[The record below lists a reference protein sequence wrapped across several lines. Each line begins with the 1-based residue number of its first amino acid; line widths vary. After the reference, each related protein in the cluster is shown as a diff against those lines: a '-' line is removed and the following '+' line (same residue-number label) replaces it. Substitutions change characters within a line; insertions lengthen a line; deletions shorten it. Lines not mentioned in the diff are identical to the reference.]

1 MIGAF
6 ELYYPVVMSIVWI
19 IGTLF
24 FQIWN
29 HFTIQRKRTYDPSV
43 DVVVACYNEEDTIKE
58 AVDSLEQQTYPN
70 FRIVMVDD
78 KSTDNTLQSMQ
89 ALQKQYHNV
98 HLIALDH
105 NQGKAHALNVALVQS
120 TADYI
125 LCIDADATFAPD
137 AIAYLVDT
145 IISDLKIAAVTGRPV
160 IKNVK
165 NMITALQYLE
175 YITNIDFIKRAQS
188 FFTNHL
194 YTVSGVLAL
203 FSRRALN
210 EINGWSTEAL
220 TEDIDATWRLYGRG
234 YYATYQPKAVC
245 YIYAPGTLHGFLRQR
260 VRWARGGMEV
270 LSKHFHGIPQ
280 MTWSNR
286 LLSLDMIA
294 SYAWVFLVTFSAF
307 GLIDEYLFQRNLMLN
322 IDILITY
329 YLITLAFYVASRFI
343 NFHSKIV
350 KFPPK
355 ILLCLPIFFYAYWL
369 NNIVVT
375 FAAFYHVFDR
385 KKFAAWGNSD
395 RGNGV

>member
-6 ELYYPVVMSIVWI
+6 ELYYPVIMSVVWI
-19 IGTLF
+19 LGTLF
-24 FQIWN
+24 FQVWN
-29 HFTIQRKRTYDPSV
+29 HFTIQKKRNVNPTV
-43 DVVVACYNEEDTIKE
+43 DVVVACYNEEDAIKE
-58 AVDSLEQQTYPN
+58 AVASLEQQTYSN
-70 FRIVMVDD
+70 FQIVMVDD

-89 ALQKQYHNV
+89 ALQKQYQNV
-98 HLIALDH
+98 HLIALNH
-105 NQGKAHALNVALVQS
+105 NQGKAHALNVALKQS

-125 LCIDADATFAPD
+125 LCIDADATFAPN
-137 AIAYLVDT
+137 AITYLVDT
-145 IISDLKIAAVTGRPV
+145 ITSDPKIAAVTGRPV

-165 NMITALQYLE
+165 NMITALQFLE

-203 FSRRALN
+203 FDRRALN

-220 TEDIDATWRLYGRG
+220 TEDIDATWRLYGQG
-234 YYATYQPKAVC
+234 YYATYQPRAVC

-260 VRWARGGMEV
+260 IRWARGGMEV
-270 LSKHFHGIPQ
+270 LFKHFHEIPQ
-280 MTWSNR
+280 MNWSNR

-294 SYAWVFLVTFSAF
+294 SYVWVFLVSFSAF
-307 GLIDEYLFQRNLMLN
+307 GLIDEYFFQRNLMLN
-322 IDILITY
+322 LDILITY
-329 YLITLAFYVASRFI
+329 YAITLTFYLASRLI

-350 KFPPK
+350 HFPTK

-375 FAAFYHVFDR
+375 FNGFYHVFDR
-385 KKFAAWGNSD
+385 NKFAAWGNSD